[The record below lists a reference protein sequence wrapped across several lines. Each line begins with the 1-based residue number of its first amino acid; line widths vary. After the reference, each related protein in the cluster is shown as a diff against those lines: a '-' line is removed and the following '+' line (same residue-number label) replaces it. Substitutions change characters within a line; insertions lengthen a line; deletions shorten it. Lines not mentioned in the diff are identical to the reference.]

1 MSYLYVL
8 ELSKDFSSGPV
19 VKRPSSH
26 CRGPGIL
33 VGELRFCIPRGPTEK
48 KNYQDFTT
56 LTVLG

>member
-48 KNYQDFTT
+48 KIIKTSPH
-56 LTVLG
+56 